1 MRAFSLVLV
10 IVQIVAVALAN
21 RHYSPIS
28 GCQVT
33 LDNYRFDLCPLLS
46 QRNNSG
52 HLDLVLHHQTPPT
65 ITTIVYNISLN
76 GPLRSSD
83 AISDDEQCI
92 SGAWAC
98 LTIYEHQPGPELGKD
113 DREAED
119 IPIFLGVPQNELDSS
134 VGHEENLGTYA
145 KLRGLV
151 EDSISRT
158 FSLHMHGGYYMNVP
172 QKVQID
178 FECAESEG
186 DAPKIS
192 GIWNN
197 RHVLT
202 WTTKHACARVHKTFL
217 EGEDGQSNSPPEE
230 EETNNPP
237 EDSEESSPNQDLV
250 YTPISP
256 NRNGPSTRTIIIC
269 SGFTLLGLGYLAI
282 RPPAVLRKRIRE
294 IRRARFLQ
302 GTRNPKLI
310 RWAAEECEMLGVDE
324 YEADEMVNSRP
335 LPDEEIP
342 LRTGRTRPKFVN
354 YGSAH

>member
-145 KLRGLV
+145 ELRGSV
-151 EDSISRT
+151 EDTISPSL
-158 FSLHMHGGYYMNVP
+158 SLHMHGGYYMNVP

-178 FECAESEG
+178 FECAESDD

-202 WTTKHACARVHKTFL
+202 WSTKYACARVHQTFL

-237 EDSEESSPNQDLV
+237 EDSEESSPNQDLKRSLHKNDNHMLWA
-250 YTPISP
+250 TS
-256 NRNGPSTRTIIIC
+256 RS
-269 SGFTLLGLGYLAI
+269 A
-282 RPPAVLRKRIRE
+282 RPPYYGKRIRE